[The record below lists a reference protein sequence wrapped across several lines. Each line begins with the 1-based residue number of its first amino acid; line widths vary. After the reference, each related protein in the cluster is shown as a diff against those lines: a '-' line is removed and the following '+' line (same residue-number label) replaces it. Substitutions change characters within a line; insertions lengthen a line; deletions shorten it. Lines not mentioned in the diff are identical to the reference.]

1 MAIAFLDAPGPLA
14 FAHRGGAAHAPEN
27 SWRAFEH
34 AVGLGYR
41 YLETDLHATADGVLV
56 AFHDKTLTRVCGQ
69 DGRVSRL
76 SYAELS
82 AARINGTEQIPV
94 LEDLLTAWPDIRFNL
109 DVKDVPAIAPL
120 PDVLRRTN
128 AWDRVCLVSFSAS
141 RLRATRRALG
151 HPVCMAAS
159 PLGTAVVRFGG
170 PRGRHDKRGPGRGQG
185 PVTKERGLEPSGG
198 SRGVAPPGQQG
209 TGTALALLPRF
220 PRLVVTRT
228 MSKAFALAGARVG
241 YLAAEQGVV
250 DALLLVRL
258 PYHLSAQ
265 TQAVARAAL
274 AHADGLLAT
283 VADLRAERDALVDW
297 LRGRGLTAADSDAN
311 FVLFGR
317 FGDSHAVWQGM
328 LDRGV
333 LVREVGPPGWLR
345 VSIGTPAEMAA
356 FR

>member
-1 MAIAFLDAPGPLA
+1 MATAFLDAPGPLA

-41 YLETDLHATADGVLV
+41 YLETDLQATADGVLV

-69 DGRVSRL
+69 DGRVCRL

-82 AARINGTEQIPV
+82 AARIDGTEPIPV

-151 HPVCMAAS
+151 RPVCMAAS
-159 PLGTAVVRFGG
+159 PFGTAMVRFGG

-198 SRGVAPPGQQG
+198 FRGVAPPDQHWPLTDWIARSGVHCVQVPAPMATPSFIG
-209 TGTALALLPRF
+209 RSHALGLQVHAWTVNDQPTMQRLLDLGVDGIMTDETVALRD
-220 PRLVVTRT
+220 V
-228 MSKAFALAGARVG
+228 
-241 YLAAEQGVV
+241 
-250 DALLLVRL
+250 
-258 PYHLSAQ
+258 LSARGQ
-265 TQAVARAAL
+265 WHPRMG
-274 AHADGLLAT
+274 AD
-283 VADLRAERDALVDW
+283 
-297 LRGRGLTAADSDAN
+297 
-311 FVLFGR
+311 
-317 FGDSHAVWQGM
+317 QQ
-328 LDRGV
+328 
-333 LVREVGPPGWLR
+333 
-345 VSIGTPAEMAA
+345 
-356 FR
+356 